1 MYQPRI
7 NNNYILYP
15 ASPPLLSEC
24 FSVSYP
30 PPPFLNCNNTSN
42 NSSPIN
48 SPKSFN
54 NNGNNFNITN
64 VNNYNFNNNSNN
76 SGSSSSSSS
85 GGSSGTPPSP
95 IQIPIICTT
104 TIIVNQSSP
113 QPLPIQYPQIQLEKF
128 NLSPNSN
135 LSNQLSDHFNNNNNQ
150 KKKHR
155 LSWKEIK
162 KDFNI
167 KHEIEKEKKK
177 WKKFEEKIKEE
188 LTKDKIKM
196 KKNEIKMKK
205 DLEIENWKK
214 IEIKFKS
221 FYSEAEWKSFE
232 TKYRDQLNPELLD
245 TILDLIF

>member
-15 ASPPLLSEC
+15 TSPPLISEC
-24 FSVSYP
+24 YSVSYP
-30 PPPFLNCNNTSN
+30 PPPLLNCNNIGSN

-48 SPKSFN
+48 SPKSYN
-54 NNGNNFNITN
+54 NINSNNFNIANINN
-64 VNNYNFNNNSNN
+64 VNFNN
-76 SGSSSSSSS
+76 GSSA
-85 GGSSGTPPSP
+85 GSNSGTPPSP
-95 IQIPIICTT
+95 SQIPIICTT

-113 QPLPIQYPQIQLEKF
+113 QQLPIQYPQIQLEKF
-128 NLSPNSN
+128 NLAPNSN
-135 LSNQLSDHFNNNNNQ
+135 LSNQLSDHFNNNSNNQ

-167 KHEIEKEKKK
+167 KHEMEKEKKK

-188 LTKDKIKM
+188 MAKDKIKM

-205 DLEIENWKK
+205 ELAIENWKK
-214 IEIKFKS
+214 VEIKFKS
-221 FYSEAEWKSFE
+221 LYSEAEWKSFE
-232 TKYRDQLNPELLD
+232 SKYRDQLNPELLD

>member
-15 ASPPLLSEC
+15 TSPPLLSEC
-24 FSVSYP
+24 CSVSYP
-30 PPPFLNCNNTSN
+30 PPPFLNCNSN
-42 NSSPIN
+42 NSSPIH

-54 NNGNNFNITN
+54 NIHNF
-64 VNNYNFNNNSNN
+64 NFNNNIINNINQNINNLNSNIN
-76 SGSSSSSSS
+76 SSV
-85 GGSSGTPPSP
+85 GTPPSP

-104 TIIVNQSSP
+104 TIVINQTSP
-113 QPLPIQYPQIQLEKF
+113 IQQLPIQYPQIQLEKF

-135 LSNQLSDHFNNNNNQ
+135 QFSDHFNNNISNQ

-162 KDFNI
+162 KDFNL
-167 KHEIEKEKKK
+167 KHEMEKEKKK
-177 WKKFEEKIKEE
+177 WKKFEEKLKEE
-188 LTKDKIKM
+188 MVKDKIKM
-196 KKNEIKMKK
+196 KKNEIKIKK
-205 DLEIENWKK
+205 ELALEKWRK